1 MRIGPSTSVEVIPP
15 FPIILSFIHSHNITR
30 FLRREYLNEL
40 GTLELVVV
48 GLYERSKKQ
57 FILIVADDMDCVHTF
72 VFHHEFFTQYK

>member
-1 MRIGPSTSVEVIPP
+1 
-15 FPIILSFIHSHNITR
+15 
-30 FLRREYLNEL
+30 LNEL